1 MADISCYM
9 VTFNCGRTL
18 IDVDHFAANLF
29 NGFKDKYPPDLVVL
43 SLQEIAPIA
52 FSFLGGSF
60 LAPYY
65 TRFTTSLD
73 MSVGK
78 LFQTGVTYETVLV
91 RNVGMTAL
99 MVFARDTFVPQIGLK
114 YTAGVGVGKWEM
126 GNKGFV
132 KHGAFQ

>member
-1 MADISCYM
+1 MADINCYM

-18 IDVDHFAANLF
+18 IDVEHFAENLF
-29 NGFKDKYPPDLVVL
+29 NGLKTNLPPDLVVL
-43 SLQEIAPIA
+43 SLQEIAPIGY
-52 FSFLGGSF
+52 SFLGGSF

-65 TRFTTSLD
+65 TRFTTSLH
-73 MSVGK
+73 VAVEQ
-78 LFQTGVTYETVLV
+78 LFQSGINYETVLV

-99 MVFARDTFVPQIGLK
+99 MVFARETFVPQIGLK

-132 KHGAFQ
+132 KHGAFR